1 MIERQQLSLPDDD
14 TNTRT
19 GHARC
24 DDPSTGDSI
33 DDASVQ
39 DLDQILVRQSLT
51 PAFAPIA
58 ELRLRDPYGYRGQIS
73 GPTDSPLRLPLTLFG
88 VAEHCGRSA
97 ELTLAVL
104 NSLATQFRAQ
114 GLGGKLF
121 YRLRRAALYDPGF
134 CADRLQETLTQAGL
148 EPDRLV
154 LGLSEHR
161 VQSSLKALSRLLADL
176 RVLGIQ
182 WMLCGFGDS
191 HGALLAVQALRPDYI
206 ELGRGQ
212 IEALQL
218 PVPSLEFARATLDV
232 ARRFNALVV
241 ATGIDT
247 EQTLRAAEAL
257 GIPLLQG
264 NSIGALDPAPR
275 KRLRKKLFCGAADS
289 ESSLSDAQTATV
301 AGLAT
306 EIPPVCS
313 DYSVEEVGEV
323 FHAARQLQTL
333 PVVEKG
339 KPLGLVRRMD
349 FMNLFLSRYGRDLHG
364 RKPIRLFMDTKPV
377 MVEHDTPISEVSQ
390 KLTDHNQSN
399 TQTDFLITRNGRYLG
414 VGYMVDLLRE
424 ITALQLQTAR
434 HANPLSGLPGN
445 VPINQQINDRLR
457 QGRAFVVVY
466 VDLDHF
472 KPFNDAY
479 GYSKGDEVIV
489 AVATLLLS
497 ECGMLGD
504 FVGHVGGDDFVILFE
519 DDDWETRCRRILA
532 TFEAQAPSFYRETD
546 RENGGLWGED
556 RQGGR
561 VFFPFLSLSLGAVRP
576 DPDCCDSFHDVATMA
591 ADAKHMAKQQA
602 GNSLFIERRC
612 GPHRVA

>member
-1 MIERQQLSLPDDD
+1 MIQTSL
-14 TNTRT
+14 

-24 DDPSTGDSI
+24 DNPSTGDSI

-39 DLDQILVRQSLT
+39 DLDQILARQSLT

-58 ELRLRDPYGYRGQIS
+58 ELRLRDPHGYRGQVS
-73 GPTDSPLRLPLTLFG
+73 GPADSPLRLPLTLFG

-97 ELTLAVL
+97 ELTLAAL
-104 NSLATQFRAQ
+104 HSLATQFQAQ

-121 YRLRRAALYDPGF
+121 YRVRRAALYDPGF
-134 CADRLQETLTQAGL
+134 CADRLQDTLTQAGL

-161 VQSSLKALSRLLADL
+161 AHQSSLKALSRLFADL
-176 RVLGIQ
+176 RALGIQ
-182 WMLCGFGDS
+182 MMLCGFGDT
-191 HGALLAVQALRPDYI
+191 HGGLLAVQALRPGYL

-212 IEALQL
+212 IDLL
-218 PVPSLEFARATLDV
+218 RSPVPNLDFARATLDV

-247 EQTLRAAEAL
+247 EKTLRAAEAL

-264 NSIGALDPAPR
+264 ASVGAFDPAPR
-275 KRLRKKLFCGAADS
+275 KRLRKKLFCGAADPDGG
-289 ESSLSDAQTATV
+289 LGDAQTATV

-306 EIPPVCS
+306 EIPPVCA

-333 PVVEKG
+333 PVVDKD

-364 RKPIRLFMDTKPV
+364 RKPIQLFMDARPV

-390 KLTDHNQSN
+390 KLTDDNQSHA
-399 TQTDFLITRNGRYLG
+399 QTDFLITRNGRYLG

-445 VPINQQINDRLR
+445 VPINQQINARLR
-457 QGRAFVVVY
+457 KGRAFVVVY

-497 ECGMLGD
+497 ECGTLGD

-519 DDDWETRCRRILA
+519 DDDWEMRCRRILA

>member
-1 MIERQQLSLPDDD
+1 MSRPDDD
-14 TNTRT
+14 TNTRL
-19 GHARC
+19 GHALC
-24 DDPSTGDSI
+24 DDPSTGDYI
-33 DDASVQ
+33 DCASVQ
-39 DLDQILVRQSLT
+39 ELDQILARQSLT

-58 ELRLRDPYGYRGQIS
+58 ELRLRDPHGYRGQVS
-73 GPTDSPLRLPLTLFG
+73 GPADSQLRLPLTLFG

-97 ELTLAVL
+97 ELALAAL
-104 NSLATQFRAQ
+104 KSLATEFRAQ

-121 YRLRRAALYDPGF
+121 YRVRRAALYDPSF
-134 CADRLQETLTQAGL
+134 CADRLHETLTQAGM
-148 EPDRLV
+148 EPEAFV
-154 LGLSEHR
+154 LGLAEHR
-161 VQSSLKALSRLLADL
+161 AQSSLKALSRLFTDL
-176 RVLGIQ
+176 RALGIQ
-182 WMLCGFGDS
+182 FTLCGFGDS

-212 IEALQL
+212 IEVLQS
-218 PVPSLEFARATLDV
+218 PVPSFEFARATLDI

-247 EQTLRAAEAL
+247 EKDLRAAEAL

-264 NSIGALDPAPR
+264 TYVGALDREPK
-275 KRLRKKLFCGAADS
+275 KRLRKKLFCGVGDS
-289 ESSLSDAQTATV
+289 DLGLGDAHTATV
-301 AGLAT
+301 AGLAN

-323 FHAARQLQTL
+323 FHATRQLQTL

-364 RKPIRLFMDTKPV
+364 RKPIRLFMDARPV

-390 KLTDHNQSN
+390 KLTDYNQSSA
-399 TQTDFLITRNGRYLG
+399 QMDFLITRNGRYLG

-424 ITALQLQTAR
+424 ITVLQLQTAR

-445 VPINQQINDRLR
+445 VPINQRINDMLLKRR
-457 QGRAFVVVY
+457 SFVVVY
-466 VDLDHF
+466 VDLDNF

-497 ECGMLGD
+497 ECGTLGD

-519 DDDWETRCRRILA
+519 DDDWETRCRRILS
-532 TFEAQAPSFYRETD
+532 TFEAQAPSFYNATD

-561 VFFPFLSLSLGAVRP
+561 VFFPFLSLSLGAVQP
-576 DPDCCDSFHDVATMA
+576 DPSCCESFHDVATMA

>member
-1 MIERQQLSLPDDD
+1 MDHCPLTRPDG
-14 TNTRT
+14 THNPRL
-19 GHARC
+19 GHALC
-24 DDPSTGDSI
+24 DDPGTGDDI
-33 DDASVQ
+33 DDACLRE
-39 DLDQILVRQSLT
+39 LDQILARQALV

-58 ELRLRDPYGYRGQIS
+58 EWRLRDPHGYRGQVS
-73 GPTDSPLRLPLTLFG
+73 GPADSPLRLPLTLFG
-88 VAEHCGRSA
+88 VAEHCGRAA
-97 ELTLAVL
+97 ELALAAL
-104 NSLATQFRAQ
+104 DSLARPFQAQ

-121 YRLRRAALYDPGF
+121 YRLRRAALYDPSF
-134 CADRLQETLTQAGL
+134 CAERLHETLTQAGL
-148 EPDRLV
+148 APDRLV
-154 LGLSEHR
+154 LGLSEYRAHSS
-161 VQSSLKALSRLLADL
+161 VQALSRLFADL
-176 RVLGIQ
+176 RALGIEFT
-182 WMLCGFGDS
+182 LCGFGDN
-191 HGALLAVQALRPDYI
+191 HGALRAVEALRPDYI
-206 ELGRGQ
+206 ELSHGQ
-212 IEALQL
+212 IEGLRSAARHHD
-218 PVPSLEFARATLDV
+218 FIRATLDI

-241 ATGIDT
+241 ARGVDS
-247 EQTLRAAEAL
+247 ERDLRTAEAL

-264 NSIGALDPAPR
+264 AHLGAFDPAPR
-275 KRLRKKLFCGAADS
+275 KRLRKKLFSDGAEAAIGPD
-289 ESSLSDAQTATV
+289 EALTATV

-306 EIPPVCS
+306 EIPPVRA
-313 DYSVEEVGEV
+313 DYSVEEVGDV
-323 FHAARQLQTL
+323 FHASRQLQSL

-364 RKPIRLFMDTKPV
+364 RKPIRLFMDTRPV

-390 KLTDHNQSN
+390 RLTDYHQSN
-399 TQTDFLITRNGRYLG
+399 AQPDFLVTRNGRYLG

-445 VPINQQINDRLR
+445 VPINQRINERLR
-457 QGRAFVVVY
+457 QRRAFVVVY

-497 ECGMLGD
+497 ECSALGD
-504 FVGHVGGDDFVILFE
+504 FVGHVGGDDFVLLFE
-519 DDDWETRCRRILA
+519 DEDWEARCQRILS
-532 TFEAQAPSFYRETD
+532 TFEALAPTFYNATD

-556 RQGGR
+556 RQGNR

-576 DPDCCDSFHDVATMA
+576 DPSCCNSFHDVATMA
-591 ADAKHMAKQQA
+591 ADAKHMAKLQA

>member
-1 MIERQQLSLPDDD
+1 MIQTSL
-14 TNTRT
+14 
-19 GHARC
+19 GHALC
-24 DDPSTGDSI
+24 GDPSTGDSI
-33 DDASVQ
+33 DDASMR
-39 DLDQILVRQSLT
+39 DLDQILARLSLT
-51 PAFAPIA
+51 SAFAPIA
-58 ELRLRDPYGYRGQIS
+58 ELRLRDPHGYRGQVS
-73 GPTDSPLRLPLTLFG
+73 GPADSPLRLPLTLFG

-97 ELTLAVL
+97 ELTLAAL
-104 NSLATQFRAQ
+104 NSLATKFQAQ

-121 YRLRRAALYDPGF
+121 YRVRWAALNDPGF
-134 CADRLQETLTQAGL
+134 SIDRLHETLTQAGL
-148 EPDRLV
+148 EPETLV
-154 LGLSEHR
+154 LGLSEHSAH
-161 VQSSLKALSRLLADL
+161 SSLKAVSRLLANL
-176 RVLGIQ
+176 RALGIQ
-182 WMLCGFGDS
+182 FTLCGFGDS
-191 HGALLAVQALRPDYI
+191 HGALVDVQVLRPDYI

-212 IEALQL
+212 IEALQS
-218 PVPSLEFARATLDV
+218 PVPSLEFARATLDL

-247 EQTLRAAEAL
+247 EKDLRAAEAL
-257 GIPLLQG
+257 AIPLLQG
-264 NSIGALDPAPR
+264 TYIGALDPAPR
-275 KRLRKKLFCGAADS
+275 KRLRKKLFCGAADADGG
-289 ESSLSDAQTATV
+289 LSDAQTATV

-306 EIPPVCS
+306 EIPPVCA
-313 DYSVEEVGEV
+313 DYSVEEVAEV

-364 RKPIRLFMDTKPV
+364 RKPIQLFMDARPV

-390 KLTDHNQSN
+390 KLTDDNQRHA
-399 TQTDFLITRNGRYLG
+399 QTDFLITRNGRYLG

-445 VPINQQINDRLR
+445 VPINQQINARLR
-457 QGRAFVVVY
+457 KGRAFVVVY

-497 ECGMLGD
+497 ECGTLGD

-519 DDDWETRCRRILA
+519 DDDWEARCRRILA
-532 TFEAQAPSFYRETD
+532 TFEAQAPGFYNATD

-556 RQGGR
+556 RLGTR

>member
-1 MIERQQLSLPDDD
+1 
-14 TNTRT
+14 
-19 GHARC
+19 
-24 DDPSTGDSI
+24 
-33 DDASVQ
+33 VQ
-39 DLDQILVRQSLT
+39 DLERILARRSLT

-58 ELRLRDPYGYRGQIS
+58 ELRLRDPHGYRGQVC
-73 GPTDSPLRLPLTLFG
+73 GPADSPLRLPLTLFG

-97 ELTLAVL
+97 ELTIAAL
-104 NSLATQFRAQ
+104 NSLATQFQAQ

-121 YRLRRAALYDPGF
+121 YRLRWAALYDPDF
-134 CADRLQETLTQAGL
+134 CADRLQDTLIQAGL

-161 VQSSLKALSRLLADL
+161 AQSSLTALNRLFADL
-176 RVLGIQ
+176 RALGVQ
-182 WMLCGFGDS
+182 WMLCGFGDT

-206 ELGRGQ
+206 ELGRRQ
-212 IEALQL
+212 IEALRS
-218 PVPSLEFARATLDV
+218 PVPTLDFARATLDV

-247 EQTLRAAEAL
+247 EKDLRATEAL

-264 NSIGALDPAPR
+264 ATIGAFDPTPK
-275 KRLRKKLFCGAADS
+275 KRLRKKLFCGAADA
-289 ESSLSDAQTATV
+289 EVGLGDAQTATV

-306 EIPPVCS
+306 EIPPVCAN
-313 DYSVEEVGEV
+313 YSVEEVGEV
-323 FHAARQLQTL
+323 FHATRQLQTL

-364 RKPIRLFMDTKPV
+364 RKPIRLFMDARPV

-390 KLTDHNQSN
+390 TLTDHNQRHA
-399 TQTDFLITRNGRYLG
+399 QTDFLVTRNGRYLG

-424 ITALQLQTAR
+424 ITVLQLQTAR

-445 VPINQQINDRLR
+445 VPINQRINDMLR
-457 QGRAFVVVY
+457 KGRAFVVVY

-497 ECGMLGD
+497 ECGTLSD

-519 DDDWETRCRRILA
+519 DDDWEARCRRILA
-532 TFEAQAPSFYRETD
+532 TFEAQAPGFYNATD
-546 RENGGLWGED
+546 RKNGGLWGED
-556 RQGGR
+556 RQGAR